1 MGLDSSIEAVL
12 RLAFRT
18 DDEPLPQAF
27 VDLLA
32 QLAERV
38 PGSASIGA
46 LGDARFKAMLT
57 EAIPRLRAF
66 GRKLAGDAEAGDD
79 LAQDAV
85 LKAWAARS
93 RFQPGTNF
101 QAWTYTILRNAH
113 LSKVR
118 RKKFTG
124 EWNDAVAEIRLS
136 TAADQDRNINVQD
149 VQRALDKLPPA
160 QREAL
165 MLIGVQGLTYEQIA
179 EMHDVPLG
187 TVKSRVN
194 RGRIALARLIDGED
208 EDEDVAA

>member
-1 MGLDSSIEAVL
+1 MGMHSSIEAVL
-12 RLAFRT
+12 RLAFRAE
-18 DDEPLPQAF
+18 DAPLPQAF

-32 QLAERV
+32 QLAEM
-38 PGSASIGA
+38 PAGASRGTIP
-46 LGDARFKAMLT
+46 DATFKAMLT
-57 EAIPRLRAF
+57 DAIPRLRAF

-85 LKAWAARS
+85 LKAWAARG

-113 LSKVR
+113 LSKLR

-124 EWNDAVAEIRLS
+124 EWNDAVAEVRLS
-136 TAADQDRNINVQD
+136 AAADQDRHIHVED

-165 MLIGVQGLTYEQIA
+165 MLIGAQGLTYEQIA
-179 EMHDVPLG
+179 EMHNVPLG

-194 RGRIALARLIDGED
+194 RGRIALARLIEGED
-208 EDEDVAA
+208 EEIAA